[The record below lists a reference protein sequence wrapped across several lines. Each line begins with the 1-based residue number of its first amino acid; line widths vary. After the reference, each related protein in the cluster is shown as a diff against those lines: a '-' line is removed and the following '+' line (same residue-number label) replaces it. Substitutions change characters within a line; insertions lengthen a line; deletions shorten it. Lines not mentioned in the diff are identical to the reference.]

1 MLELLG
7 ITSDAV
13 IPVFTRSK
21 RGQTIV
27 SISTGDDHI
36 SREMIF
42 SALCEALQYVFCLI
56 YSKEQL
62 SDYSRCS
69 VKYQF
74 NAGKFSCQYFTV
86 IRQRVMT

>member
-21 RGQTIV
+21 GRGQTIV

-36 SREMIF
+36 SREIIF
-42 SALCEALQYVFCLI
+42 SAFCEALQ
-56 YSKEQL
+56 
-62 SDYSRCS
+62 
-69 VKYQF
+69 
-74 NAGKFSCQYFTV
+74 
-86 IRQRVMT
+86 

>member
-1 MLELLG
+1 MPSFPFLLVQKEEVKQLSVYPPG
-7 ITSDAV
+7 MIT
-13 IPVFTRSK
+13 FHERSFFLHFVK
-21 RGQTIV
+21 RCNKTHV
-27 SISTGDDHI
+27 
-36 SREMIF
+36 
-42 SALCEALQYVFCLI
+42 VFCLI